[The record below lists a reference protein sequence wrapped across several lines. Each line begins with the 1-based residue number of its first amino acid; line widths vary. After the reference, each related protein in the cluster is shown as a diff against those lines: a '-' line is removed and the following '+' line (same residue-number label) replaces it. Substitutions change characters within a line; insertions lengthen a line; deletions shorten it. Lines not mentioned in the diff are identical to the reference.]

1 MDNHKMQE
9 LIRVFDEKMSIP
21 DPPHGYMLRCLT
33 ETTAWIK
40 TLDAEERASVF
51 TFIGYILERPRDV
64 PLKTKTLMLLKNFP
78 CRQTE
83 DLLDKVIEE
92 GISKHEQFDL
102 TLASDIKKELY
113 DRTLELKNRCVTLKY
128 REQII
133 CFFKR
138 TRLGWEQYAVFHIPP
153 EFSGMEIYD
162 LYMEGR
168 HPIAILTGRGSWDI
182 AAVLDEKNGKMLRW
196 HPTK

>member
-1 MDNHKMQE
+1 MDNHKMQG

-21 DPPHGYMLRCLT
+21 DPQHGCTLQCLT
-33 ETTAWIK
+33 EPTAWIK
-40 TLDAEERASVF
+40 TPDAEERISVF
-51 TFIGYILERPRDV
+51 AFIGYILDWPGDIPR
-64 PLKTKTLMLLKNFP
+64 KTQTLMLLKNFP

-83 DLLDKVIEE
+83 DLLDKGIEE

-102 TLASDIKKELY
+102 TLASSIKKELY
-113 DRTLELKNRCVTLKY
+113 DRTLELKNRRATLKY

-138 TRLGWEQYAVFHIPP
+138 TQLGWEQYAVFHIPP

-182 AAVLDEKNGKMLRW
+182 AAVLDEKTGTMLRW
-196 HPTK
+196 HFTK